1 MHINDEVDLMGMI
14 LYKLCKTSNS
24 DQSARP
30 PVRPSIFPL
39 EIFFDLSK
47 GCAVTPSR
55 VSSSKVKVIADIYEN
70 PCAEH
75 IFSFF
80 GLIWLVFHP
89 QSAFGQ
95 WVKVPFSDVRRSY
108 RTHTQIFL
116 CLKHISYPH
125 SPSWL
130 ILYTELLGKGCE
142 FTLNEVSRANVN
154 VIKADL
160 FITHFKAINHLPF
173 AQSFPD

>member
-1 MHINDEVDLMGMI
+1 MQDIYIIKGPALR
-14 LYKLCKTSNS
+14 TSYS

-30 PVRPSIFPL
+30 PVRPTIFPL

-47 GCAVTPSR
+47 ECAVTPSR

-75 IFSFF
+75 IFSFY

-95 WVKVPFSDVRRSY
+95 WVKVPFSDVRKSY
-108 RTHTQIFL
+108 RTHTQIVL
-116 CLKHISYPH
+116 CSKHISYPH